1 MVKTLDAFTCHP
13 QLHLSTSVSAK
24 ELKKPEGKKVDWA
37 FNKISSEA
45 SGEVLNDV
53 SSINKKAKQQ
63 ISKELNTKQSS
74 ETEHMVV
81 FKSADINLIQSRH
94 HIMMS

>member
-1 MVKTLDAFTCHP
+1 MKV
-13 QLHLSTSVSAK
+13 
-24 ELKKPEGKKVDWA
+24 KKVDWT
-37 FNKISSEA
+37 FNKVSSEA

-63 ISKELNTKQSS
+63 ISGEQHHTTQSS

-81 FKSADINLIQSRH
+81 FKSADACQRGHQSDLSVRFRVQF
-94 HIMMS
+94 